1 MYGRPH
7 FIMIIALVASL
18 LGTVA
23 SAQEKKPIA
32 AKPGSDLESTYA
44 YVSYGPHTRN
54 VMDVWLSKS
63 TKSQP
68 VLVSIHGGGFEKG
81 EKTIDRDLLKRCL
94 DAKIAVIAINY
105 RLSQDAIAP
114 AAFLDSARA
123 IQFIRHHAK
132 EWNLDPRRVAATGAS
147 AGAGIALWL
156 GFHDDL
162 ADQKNADP
170 IQRESTRLT
179 CMAVLDGQCSYDP
192 RFIKQLIPENDTYKS
207 RFLAA
212 FFGVK
217 LDTLDNLPPEKY
229 RLFEEV
235 SAINFLTKDDPP
247 VLQLYGYPLDT
258 PVTDQNIG
266 IHHPR
271 FGKILKE
278 KMDALGIPCELTTKQ
293 GSGQTIFAFIKK
305 HFGMD

>member
-1 MYGRPH
+1 MP
-7 FIMIIALVASL
+7 
-18 LGTVA
+18 
-23 SAQEKKPIA
+23 
-32 AKPGSDLESTYA
+32 ST
-44 YVSYGPHTRN
+44 
-54 VMDVWLSKS
+54 
-63 TKSQP
+63 
-68 VLVSIHGGGFEKG
+68 
-81 EKTIDRDLLKRCL
+81 
-94 DAKIAVIAINY
+94 

-114 AAFLDSARA
+114 AAFLDSSRA

-132 EWNLDPRRVAATGAS
+132 DWNLDPKRVAAPGAS

-156 GFHDDL
+156 DFHNDL
-162 ADQKNADP
+162 ANPQSADP

-179 CMAVLDGQCSYDP
+179 CMAVIDGQCSYDP

-217 LDTLDNLPPEKY
+217 LDTLDNLPAEKC
-229 RLFEEV
+229 RLFEDV
-235 SAINFLTKDDPP
+235 SALNYLTADDPP
-247 VLQLYGYPLDT
+247 VLQLYDYSLAT

-278 KMDALGIPCELTTKQ
+278 KWTRWEFRASSHPNRAAARRSSCSAKNISE
-293 GSGQTIFAFIKK
+293 
-305 HFGMD
+305 